1 LLIVDS
7 VFRSKDANER
17 RRWAQTVD
25 EVRGAGGKTHVFSAA
40 HASGEQ
46 LWELTG
52 VAATLRFPLP
62 DLVDAELPPP
72 QF

>member
-1 LLIVDS
+1 V
-7 VFRSKDANER
+7 E
-17 RRWAQTVD
+17 
-25 EVRGAGGKTHVFSAA
+25 EVRGAGGKTHVFSAG

-46 LWELTG
+46 LGELTG

>member
-1 LLIVDS
+1 M
-7 VFRSKDANER
+7 
-17 RRWAQTVD
+17 
-25 EVRGAGGKTHVFSAA
+25 FSAG
-40 HASGEQ
+40 HASGEA
-46 LWELTG
+46 LGELTG